1 MLASL
6 VSRAN
11 EHGRYVRRRRNL
23 PPVFLAT
30 SLALIALAGGP
41 AAAQGISEPAA
52 RQLENRTIVLPGG
65 LGVRPFALPEG
76 FQLKPLQSDA
86 AKADPNLD
94 SDGDGLTDAEERA
107 LGTDPNNPDTD
118 GDGLPTAGRSMA

>member
-6 VSRAN
+6 VFHAN
-11 EHGRYVRRRRNL
+11 EHGRSIRRLRNFL
-23 PPVFLAT
+23 PQFLAT
-30 SLALIALAGGP
+30 GFALTALTGGP

-76 FQLKPLQSDA
+76 FQPSITVAFLI
-86 AKADPNLD
+86 
-94 SDGDGLTDAEERA
+94 
-107 LGTDPNNPDTD
+107 
-118 GDGLPTAGRSMA
+118 